1 MIDDLGRQL
10 LAADELPAGW
20 QLDGVSEYSAGE
32 PEEEIVEV
40 CPAAESLNVIDLAL
54 RWEAEFSGPSDR
66 RAAQLLGQMADE
78 GIAAA
83 TVRQFAEVGSCDLDV
98 MIPESV
104 SSGGLVDVD
113 GADAA
118 ATLFIEAESEGS
130 ESNWEQLPSD
140 RPLPFSHSK
149 APGVPT
155 RSAPSCSS

>member
-1 MIDDLGRQL
+1 M
-10 LAADELPAGW
+10 
-20 QLDGVSEYSAGE
+20 SEYSTGE

-83 TVRQFAEVGSCDLDV
+83 TVRQFAELGSCDLDV

-118 ATLFIEAESEGS
+118 ATLLIEAESEGLRIELGAVAVGS
-130 ESNWEQLPSD
+130 TVAVFTLEGAGSADEVGAEL
-140 RPLPFSHSK
+140 LELMTL
-149 APGVPT
+149 GV
-155 RSAPSCSS
+155 AKIAAG